1 MLIITPVEEIDAYYT
16 SDNQSQSDLKKLLQG
31 IEAYKAEDK
40 DLSDKPY
47 IIIGKAVDTILTSGQ
62 EDFDKHYYISDG
74 DKKPSEKVAQVVEIV
89 YNLVKEDYENYLI
102 DTAPVEG
109 ATELTEQGEVLVL
122 DNDSIEDPAP
132 QQISLLE
139 FAGNYADHKAYIL
152 QGCEDVNY
160 YPKWGDDAK
169 LTAMTV
175 SDAVLYFQDLCN
187 SFGKCIISTPTKN
200 TIYNIVENLRTN
212 LRTRRYFDREV
223 QVEFTNLTF
232 ILQMPIYFEYRG
244 IKCKALLDMVIV
256 CRDEAGK
263 ILWIQPLDLKTMNGN
278 TYNFIDSVR
287 SYRYD
292 IQAAWYTLAISQH
305 YATSIEGGL
314 IKPFKFIA
322 ESTSWQGKP
331 LVYECDP
338 SLLEMGRNGRQ
349 EIVIHSGSII
359 NEDVL
364 KPNISTPVLI
374 ARQILGYEQLIDT
387 LLYHQENGW
396 DAEKEIQE
404 ADANEEALLITWNG
418 IIPRTREQ
426 DFFNQS
432 SVE

>member
-1 MLIITPVEEIDAYYT
+1 M
-16 SDNQSQSDLKKLLQG
+16 
-31 IEAYKAEDK
+31 
-40 DLSDKPY
+40 
-47 IIIGKAVDTILTSGQ
+47 
-62 EDFDKHYYISDG
+62 
-74 DKKPSEKVAQVVEIV
+74 
-89 YNLVKEDYENYLI
+89 KEDYENYLI

-122 DNDSIEDPAP
+122 DNDSIEDAAP
-132 QQISLLE
+132 QQMTISE
-139 FAGNYADHKAYIL
+139 FAGNYVDHKVYIL
-152 QGCEDVNY
+152 QGCEDVSY

-169 LTAMTV
+169 YDAMTK
-175 SDAVLYFQDLCN
+175 SDAIMYFQDLCK

-200 TIYNIVENLRTN
+200 TINNIVENLRTN
-212 LRTRRYFDREV
+212 LRTRRYFDREG

-278 TYNFIDSVR
+278 TYNFVDSVR

-349 EIVIHSGSII
+349 EIVINSGSII

-364 KPNISTPVLI
+364 KPNISTPVLV
-374 ARQILGYEQLIDT
+374 ARQIFGYEQLIDM
-387 LLYHQENGW
+387 LLYHQEHGW

-426 DFFNQS
+426 DFFVQPT
-432 SVE
+432 VE